1 MGFLDVIRRIFG
13 EDDQAQPQNRLAG
26 AGVGFA
32 PWSAEGLRAMGMD
45 DRASAAPSQFPP
57 AARVAQPVAQAD
69 AAASPAPA
77 AAPASSGG
85 GGFLQSMF
93 NPGGN
98 IKNRTLELLKSD
110 GIDEGTATLM
120 MADRPTMQK
129 YLLGRSQGAKPIEV
143 NGRLVDPRT
152 FKVLA
157 DFSTPQNRQTT
168 TINGKLVDTNTGKVL
183 GDYGSGE
190 KLTDDIKEFQYAVA
204 NGQFDGSFTDW
215 QTKGVRQQGKDFGNL
230 QDVRKEIQALPSYK
244 NFSQAAP
251 IYKTMVDASTRDS
264 KAADLNLVYGLG
276 KIFDP
281 NSVVREG
288 EMVMVKDTASLPD
301 WLVGAINSLNGGAR
315 LQGETRAAILR
326 EAQSRMGAY
335 NDMLGN
341 DLKLYRRLAEQY
353 KLDPELLLPPL
364 PDIGVLPAL
373 GTGAPKGN
381 TALPLP
387 PTATAPTA
395 PVPTAPTAP
404 TAPVAPAPD
413 GGVTDWQDWVAPGRK
428 R

>member
-1 MGFLDVIRRIFG
+1 MAFMDVIRRIFG
-13 EDDQAQPQNRLAG
+13 EDDQAQPQNRLAS
-26 AGVGFA
+26 AGVPLQ

-45 DRASAAPSQFPP
+45 DYASAAPSQFRPG
-57 AARVAQPVAQAD
+57 VATAPVAQAG

-77 AAPASSGG
+77 ATAPAGGG
-85 GGFLQSMF
+85 GGFLQNMF

-152 FKVLA
+152 YKVLA

-168 TINGKLVDTNTGKVL
+168 TIDGKLVDTNTGKVI
-183 GDYGSGE
+183 GDYGGDE
-190 KLTDDIKEFQYAVA
+190 KLTDDIREWQFAVK
-204 NGQFDGSFTDW
+204 NGQFDGTFTDW

-251 IYKTMVDASTRDS
+251 IYKTMVDASSRDS

-335 NDMLGN
+335 KDMLGN
-341 DLKLYRRLAEQY
+341 DLKLYRRLAETY

-364 PDIGVLPAL
+364 PDVGELPEL
-373 GTGAPKGN
+373 GTGAPKAN
-381 TALPLP
+381 TTLPLP
-387 PTATAPTA
+387 PTAPAPAA

-404 TAPVAPAPD
+404 TAPVVPAPG
-413 GGVTDWQDWVAPGRK
+413 GGVTDWQDWLAPGRK